1 MRVGITFDL
10 RQAYLDQ
17 GYGLE
22 ETAEFDKLETIDG
35 IANALLELGHEPDRI
50 GHASELMQALVEGQR
65 WDLVFNIAEGLRGF
79 GREALVPC
87 LLDAFDIPYTFSDPL
102 VLALCL
108 HKGMCKRIIRDLG
121 IPTADFRVIE
131 CSQDVERVDL
141 PFPLFAK
148 PVAEGTGKGV
158 SPASRVAGHEELRRV
173 CLQLL
178 VDYRQPVLLETYL
191 PGREFTVGVLGTGP
205 AARAIGVMEVRF
217 RDQARDV
224 YSYQSKEHY
233 LDAVRYEFLTEQAL
247 CEKVEQVALAAWRGL
262 GCRDAGRVD
271 IRADARGLP
280 CFMEANPLAGLN
292 SVHSDLPI
300 LGRLAGWSFVELI
313 GFIVDSAVSR
323 VTDARCR
330 AA

>member
-10 RQAYLDQ
+10 RQDYLDQ

-22 ETAEFDKLETIDG
+22 ETAEFDRLETIDG
-35 IANALLELGHEPDRI
+35 IADALLELGHEAERI
-50 GHASELMQALVEGQR
+50 GNARQLLQALAEGQR

-87 LLDAFDIPYTFSDPL
+87 VLDAFDIPYTFSDPL

-108 HKGMCKRIIRDLG
+108 HKGMCKRVIRDLG

-131 CSQDVERVDL
+131 CSEDVERVDV

-158 SPASRVAGHEELRRV
+158 SPASRIADHEELRRV

-178 VDYRQPVLLETYL
+178 LDYRQPVLVEAYL
-191 PGREFTVGVLGTGP
+191 PGREFTVGLLGSGP
-205 AARAIGVMEVRF
+205 AARALGVMEVSF
-217 RDQARDV
+217 RGEAGDI
-224 YSYQSKEHY
+224 YSYQSKERY
-233 LDAVRYEFLTEQAL
+233 LDAVAYELVTEPAL
-247 CEKVEQVALAAWRGL
+247 REEVEQVALAAWRGL

-271 IRADARGLP
+271 IREDARGAP
-280 CFMEANPLAGLN
+280 CLMEVNPLAGLN
-292 SVHSDLPI
+292 PIDSDLPI

-313 GFIVDSAVSR
+313 GFIMDSAASR